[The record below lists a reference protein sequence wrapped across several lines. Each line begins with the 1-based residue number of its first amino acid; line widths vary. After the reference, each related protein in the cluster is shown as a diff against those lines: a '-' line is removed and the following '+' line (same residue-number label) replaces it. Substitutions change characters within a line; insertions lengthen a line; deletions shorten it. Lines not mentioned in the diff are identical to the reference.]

1 MEYYSVIKNNEIMM
15 FVGKWMELEILILSK
30 FRQTEKTSINVFYMW
45 NLIKK
50 KRTRHEGMKT

>member
-1 MEYYSVIKNNEIMM
+1 MCTMEYYSVIKNNEIMM

-30 FRQTEKTSINVFYMW
+30 FKQTEKTSINVFYMW

-50 KRTRHEGMKT
+50 KKNKT